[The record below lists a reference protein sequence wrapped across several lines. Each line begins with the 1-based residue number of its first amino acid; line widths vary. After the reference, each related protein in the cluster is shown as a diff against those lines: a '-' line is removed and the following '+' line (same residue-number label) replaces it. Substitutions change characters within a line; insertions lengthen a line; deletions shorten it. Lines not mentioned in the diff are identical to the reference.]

1 MGCWAGK
8 TRPTP
13 HIFPISRQF
22 LYCIGRMMDE
32 LGAILRL
39 KSGDI
44 AGLELLVTLYQV
56 RAVRTAFLIT
66 RDAAQAEDAVQE
78 AFLQTYR
85 SIRHFDPNRS
95 FAAWF
100 MRSVVNAALK
110 TAQKSARRR
119 PAGFDPDDSWW
130 EGLAADGEPVE
141 GQVESIEFQR
151 HLWESMQNLSP
162 RQRLAIVQRYFLDM
176 SEKEIALELEA
187 APGTVKWLLH
197 AARKNLRSLLSER
210 NEK

>member
-1 MGCWAGK
+1 
-8 TRPTP
+8 
-13 HIFPISRQF
+13 
-22 LYCIGRMMDE
+22 MMDQ

-44 AGLELLVTLYQV
+44 GGLEVLVTLYQV

-66 RDAAQAEDAVQE
+66 GDAAQAEDAVQE

-85 SIRHFDPNRS
+85 SIRHFDSNRS

-110 TAQKSARRR
+110 IAQKSARRA
-119 PAGFDPDDSWW
+119 PTGFDSDDSWW
-130 EGLAADGEPVE
+130 EGLPAEAEPVE
-141 GQVESIEFQR
+141 GQVESSEFQR
-151 HLWESMQNLSP
+151 QLWESMQNLSP
-162 RQRLAIVQRYFLDM
+162 RQRTAIVQRYFLDM
-176 SEKEIALELEA
+176 SEKEIASELEA

-197 AARKNLRSLLSER
+197 AARKNLRALLSER
-210 NEK
+210 TEK

>member
-1 MGCWAGK
+1 
-8 TRPTP
+8 
-13 HIFPISRQF
+13 
-22 LYCIGRMMDE
+22 MMDE
-32 LGAILRL
+32 LGAIQRL

-44 AGLELLVTLYQV
+44 GGLEVLVGMYQL

-85 SIRHFDPNRS
+85 SIRHFDSNRS

-110 TAQKSARRR
+110 IAQKSARRA
-119 PAGFDPDDSWW
+119 PTGFDSDASWW
-130 EGLAADGEPVE
+130 EGLPAEAEPVE
-141 GQVESIEFQR
+141 GQVESSEFQR
-151 HLWESMQNLSP
+151 QLWESMQNLSP
-162 RQRLAIVQRYFLDM
+162 RQRTAIVQRYFLDM
-176 SEKEIALELEA
+176 SEKEIASELEA

-197 AARKNLRSLLSER
+197 AARKNLRALLSER
-210 NEK
+210 MEK

>member
-1 MGCWAGK
+1 
-8 TRPTP
+8 
-13 HIFPISRQF
+13 
-22 LYCIGRMMDE
+22 MMDE

>member
-1 MGCWAGK
+1 
-8 TRPTP
+8 
-13 HIFPISRQF
+13 
-22 LYCIGRMMDE
+22 
-32 LGAILRL
+32 L

-44 AGLELLVTLYQV
+44 GGLELLVTLYQV

-85 SIRHFDPNRS
+85 SIRRFDQNRS

-110 TAQKSARRR
+110 SAQKSARRA
-119 PAGFDPDDSWW
+119 PAGFKPDNSWW
-130 EGLAADGEPVE
+130 EGLAAGGESVE
-141 GQVESIEFQR
+141 QQVESSEFQR
-151 HLWESMQNLSP
+151 QLWESMQNLSP
-162 RQRLAIVQRYFLDM
+162 RQRAAIVQRYFLDM
-176 SEKEIALELEA
+176 SEKEIARELEA

-197 AARKNLRSLLSER
+197 AARKNLRALLSER
-210 NEK
+210 TEK